1 MMRKINSETMIEEIQ
16 NIKEDILVNGN
27 GNEYL
32 VIVKK
37 AMKAKIDLETFEI
50 VAKIKRFANDI
61 AEAEIETLNG
71 SILKKDGK
79 WKVKI
84 ENKVNSLAQEL
95 NQMMFILL
103 EYKEI
108 EIIFENLEV
117 EIKNSKIVRLHFEFD
132 EGAIY
137 SFNKIE
143 EINVSETSF
152 EILDRVSRKVS
163 GTAEQAQKQLEKE
176 KALSY
181 TEPLMVFR
189 ETLIQKLIME
199 RNRCFQNLKFIKKDR
214 LLYACFFVIIGTTLF
229 FK

>member
-117 EIKNSKIVRLHFEFD
+117 EIKNSKIVGLHFEFD

-189 ETLIQKLIME
+189 ETLIQKINYGKE
-199 RNRCFQNLKFIKKDR
+199 
-214 LLYACFFVIIGTTLF
+214 
-229 FK
+229 

>member
-1 MMRKINSETMIEEIQ
+1 
-16 NIKEDILVNGN
+16 
-27 GNEYL
+27 
-32 VIVKK
+32 
-37 AMKAKIDLETFEI
+37 MKAKIDLETFEI

-189 ETLIQKLIME
+189 ETLIQKINYGKE
-199 RNRCFQNLKFIKKDR
+199 
-214 LLYACFFVIIGTTLF
+214 
-229 FK
+229 

>member
-1 MMRKINSETMIEEIQ
+1 MRKINSETMIEEIQ

-37 AMKAKIDLETFEI
+37 AMKAKIDIETFEI

-189 ETLIQKLIME
+189 ETLIQKINYGKE
-199 RNRCFQNLKFIKKDR
+199 
-214 LLYACFFVIIGTTLF
+214 
-229 FK
+229 

>member
-189 ETLIQKLIME
+189 ETLIQKINYGKE
-199 RNRCFQNLKFIKKDR
+199 
-214 LLYACFFVIIGTTLF
+214 
-229 FK
+229 

>member
-1 MMRKINSETMIEEIQ
+1 MRKINSETMIEEIQ

-189 ETLIQKLIME
+189 ETLIQKINYGKE
-199 RNRCFQNLKFIKKDR
+199 
-214 LLYACFFVIIGTTLF
+214 
-229 FK
+229 

>member
-1 MMRKINSETMIEEIQ
+1 MMRKINSETIIEEIQ

-117 EIKNSKIVRLHFEFD
+117 EIKNSKIVRSHFEFD

-189 ETLIQKLIME
+189 ETLIQKINYGKE
-199 RNRCFQNLKFIKKDR
+199 
-214 LLYACFFVIIGTTLF
+214 
-229 FK
+229 